1 MKNNISEQLQQL
13 QKGVDEIL
21 VLEDLK
27 SSLNSQLRVKIGCD
41 PTAPD
46 LHLGHTVVLN
56 KMRQFQL
63 FGHKVIFI
71 IGDFTGM
78 IGDPTGKNVTRPP
91 LTESQVLENAE
102 TYKNQVF
109 KILDP
114 EKTEILFNS
123 SWLGKL
129 STQEVIHLASKYTIA
144 RMLERD
150 DFNNRYKNGQPILIH
165 EFLYPLLQ
173 GYDSVV
179 TRADVEIG
187 GTDQKFNL
195 LVGRELQ
202 KQYGQKSQIV
212 VTLPLLEGL
221 DGVQKMSKSLNNYI
235 GINEPA
241 KNMFGKLMSIS
252 DQLMWRYFDL
262 LSFKELLEINQLKS
276 SVENGRN
283 PKEVKVLLAKE
294 IVTRFHGA
302 AAADK
307 AHEDFELQF
316 QQNKIPEDLPEI
328 MVTIG
333 NKEHMIALANVLKQ
347 SGLVTSTS
355 EALRMIRQKAV
366 KINGEIIEDNVTIK
380 ADGILHIY
388 QIGKRKFAKI
398 KVHN

>member
-1 MKNNISEQLQQL
+1 
-13 QKGVDEIL
+13 
-21 VLEDLK
+21 
-27 SSLNSQLRVKIGCD
+27 
-41 PTAPD
+41 
-46 LHLGHTVVLN
+46 
-56 KMRQFQL
+56 
-63 FGHKVIFI
+63 
-71 IGDFTGM
+71 
-78 IGDPTGKNVTRPP
+78 
-91 LTESQVLENAE
+91 
-102 TYKNQVF
+102 
-109 KILDP
+109 
-114 EKTEILFNS
+114 
-123 SWLGKL
+123 
-129 STQEVIHLASKYTIA
+129 
-144 RMLERD
+144 
-150 DFNNRYKNGQPILIH
+150 
-165 EFLYPLLQ
+165 
-173 GYDSVV
+173 
-179 TRADVEIG
+179 
-187 GTDQKFNL
+187 
-195 LVGRELQ
+195 
-202 KQYGQKSQIV
+202 
-212 VTLPLLEGL
+212 
-221 DGVQKMSKSLNNYI
+221 
-235 GINEPA
+235 
-241 KNMFGKLMSIS
+241 MFGKLMSIS